1 MSGND
6 EEVLLNLNFPGFQ
19 SAFFDLDV
27 SDVKKVLKTMK
38 KLSAMTWNDVFRDHG
53 LKWEEIKSM
62 RGRYSIRLSQSCRAG
77 QLDCGRRTRA
87 ALARSQHRVRVA
99 EIGQLPAAAGATFG
113 TRAASAD

>member
-6 EEVLLNLNFPGFQ
+6 EEVLLDLNFPGFQ

-27 SDVKKVLKTMK
+27 SEVKKVLKTMK

-62 RGRYSIRLSQSCRAG
+62 RGRYSIRLSQSCRAVVVRDG
-77 QLDCGRRTRA
+77 QWMRFA
-87 ALARSQHRVRVA
+87 ALSQDHDAVY
-99 EIGQLPAAAGATFG
+99 GKK
-113 TRAASAD
+113 